1 MSGAPFEDSRI
12 YDRASK
18 SLHLSLS
25 IIKAAI
31 KIKFFQ
37 AINFACAQLAS
48 ATQKDYFGGQPWLM
62 RARAADDLPM
72 SRRLKVMNVHLALK
86 SFCARV
92 EMETGS

>member
-12 YDRASK
+12 YGRASK

-37 AINFACAQLAS
+37 AINFAA
-48 ATQKDYFGGQPWLM
+48 
-62 RARAADDLPM
+62 
-72 SRRLKVMNVHLALK
+72 
-86 SFCARV
+86 SFCYAKGLLRRPTLADV
-92 EMETGS
+92 RELTICQ